1 MNEDDILPEV
11 TAIVKYD
18 LYPYYLVVK
27 GKLSKFGGIKLDRA
41 SHYRPESVIK
51 VLPAS
56 EYDSQK
62 DTLKLIRQV
71 YSEKECQLRVDI
83 LKQHGVHFVKV
94 K

>member
-27 GKLSKFGGIKLDRA
+27 GKLSKFGGIKLGGA

-71 YSEKECQLRVDI
+71 YDEKECQLRVDI